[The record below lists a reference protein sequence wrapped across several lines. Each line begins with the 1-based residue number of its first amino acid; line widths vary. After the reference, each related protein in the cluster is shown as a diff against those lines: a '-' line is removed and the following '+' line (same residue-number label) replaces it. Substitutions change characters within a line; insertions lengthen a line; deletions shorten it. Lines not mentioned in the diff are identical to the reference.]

1 LIIGFTA
8 LGVGVEHIVL
18 SNQSSVLPTSEIWL
32 MCVSTSICL
41 FALGIIQVT
50 SAMSNLEPTDSE
62 GVQKYRE
69 GICSLGTAVIVL
81 IVGAVLTNGVI
92 PIILIAIMAIAC
104 LGQVI
109 LDIRR
114 HPHHRNPKF

>member
-1 LIIGFTA
+1 
-8 LGVGVEHIVL
+8 
-18 SNQSSVLPTSEIWL
+18 
-32 MCVSTSICL
+32 
-41 FALGIIQVT
+41 
-50 SAMSNLEPTDSE
+50 
-62 GVQKYRE
+62 VQKYRE